1 MLQFDKCKYFLLNS
15 YKNKIAWIGDI
26 VLHLREQTFKPSSPF
41 CKICSNF
48 PFCVNTCVAY
58 MYYIVHKQINLT
70 WTMIQLGTHYHLV
83 VNGRCRKFVP
93 QVKHVFH
100 EEVSHSPF
108 VTNSI
113 ITLGASKTFVFMHL
127 LYGDGD
133 DPMELLQSDKLNE
146 MMDKFIEFCSLN
158 IRNLVSSLKHCPTS
172 QDYLSNIMSFKYKI
186 GYDYIQDNYFPSE

>member
-1 MLQFDKCKYFLLNS
+1 
-15 YKNKIAWIGDI
+15 
-26 VLHLREQTFKPSSPF
+26 
-41 CKICSNF
+41 
-48 PFCVNTCVAY
+48 
-58 MYYIVHKQINLT
+58 
-70 WTMIQLGTHYHLV
+70 MIQLGTHYHLV

-158 IRNLVSSLKHCPTS
+158 IRNLVSSLKYCPMS

-186 GYDYIQDNYFPSE
+186 GYDYI